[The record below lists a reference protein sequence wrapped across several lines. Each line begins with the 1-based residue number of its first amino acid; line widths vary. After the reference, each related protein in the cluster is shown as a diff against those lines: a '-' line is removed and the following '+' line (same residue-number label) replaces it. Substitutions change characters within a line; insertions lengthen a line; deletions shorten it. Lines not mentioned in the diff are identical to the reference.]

1 MGNVV
6 LGADLFQPVRTA
18 AARGNNDLLGVDVAD
33 AVLLAQA
40 DALADGILED
50 DVLALG
56 TEQHLNT
63 GVGQIVLDVQVELLG
78 LLGAQMADGAVN
90 ELQTCLN
97 GALAD
102 VLDVGTLVDALD
114 LRVGA
119 KLEVNFIGVVN
130 KLLREILADQVGKL
144 AADLIGQGQLAVR
157 ECARAGKAGGD
168 GTGRLAVYADAGFI
182 LGAVALFHRLALFD
196 EQNFVGGAALA
207 QQLQRGENAGR
218 AGAYDDKVIH
228 G

>member
-1 MGNVV
+1 
-6 LGADLFQPVRTA
+6 
-18 AARGNNDLLGVDVAD
+18 
-33 AVLLAQA
+33 
-40 DALADGILED
+40 
-50 DVLALG
+50 
-56 TEQHLNT
+56 
-63 GVGQIVLDVQVELLG
+63 
-78 LLGAQMADGAVN
+78 MADGAVN
-90 ELQTCLN
+90 ELQTRLN

-130 KLLREILADQVGKL
+130 KLLREILADQVGQL

>member
-18 AARGNNDLLGVDVAD
+18 ATRGNNDLLGVDVAD

-40 DALADGILED
+40 DALADGIFED

-78 LLGAQMADGAVN
+78 LLGAQVADWAIDQ
-90 ELQTCLN
+90 LQARLDS
-97 GALAD
+97 ALAD
-102 VLDVGTLVDALD
+102 VLDVGAFVDALYLRISAEFQVD
-114 LRVGA
+114 L
-119 KLEVNFIGVVN
+119 IGVVDQFLG
-130 KLLREILADQVGKL
+130 KVLTDQVGQF
-144 AADLIGQGQLAVR
+144 AADLVGQGQLAVR